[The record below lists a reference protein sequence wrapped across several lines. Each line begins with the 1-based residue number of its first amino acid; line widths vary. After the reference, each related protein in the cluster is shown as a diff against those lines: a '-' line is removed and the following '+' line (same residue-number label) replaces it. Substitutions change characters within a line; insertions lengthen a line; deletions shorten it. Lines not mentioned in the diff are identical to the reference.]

1 METKTMAVADAIE
14 AQLNYL
20 VPTDETPYSYTY
32 DPPPGVPARS
42 GVSEPHT
49 VTVRNG
55 RAIAAELSL
64 DREGFLLARQATEVA
79 DFYDE
84 AEVKR
89 VYYPEVERLAKAATG
104 AAEIVIFDHTVR
116 NTAPQK
122 QTGRRVRAPAGRVH
136 NDYTEASAPQRVRD
150 LLAPEAAE
158 ARLKRRY
165 VEINVWRPIT
175 GPVKTSPLAVCDART
190 VEAQDLVTSELRY
203 PDRIGETY
211 AVTYN
216 PRHRWFYFPDMQAD
230 EALFIKCFDSA
241 RDGRARISVHTAFD
255 DPTTA
260 PNAPPRESIE
270 VRMFAFF

>member
-1 METKTMAVADAIE
+1 MDGNRITAAEVIE

-20 VPTDETPYSYTY
+20 RPSDETPYTYAY
-32 DPPPGVPARS
+32 DPPPGVPARI
-42 GVSEPHT
+42 GESEPHT
-49 VTVRNG
+49 VRIRNG
-55 RAIAAELSL
+55 RAIADQLSL
-64 DREGFLLARQATEVA
+64 DREGFLLRRHATEVA
-79 DFYDE
+79 DFYD
-84 AEVKR
+84 ADEVRR

-116 NTAPQK
+116 NTAPEK
-122 QTGRRVRAPAGRVH
+122 QIGRRVRGPAGRVH

-150 LLAPEAAE
+150 LLSPEAAE

-165 VEINVWRPIT
+165 VEINLWRPIA
-175 GPVKTSPLAVCDART
+175 GPVKSSPLAVCDART
-190 VEAQDLVTSELRY
+190 VEAADLVTSELRY

-216 PRHRWFYFPDMQAD
+216 PRHRWFYFPDMHTD

-241 RDGRARISVHTAFD
+241 KDGRARISVHTAFD

-260 PNAPPRESIE
+260 PDAPPRESIE
-270 VRMFAFF
+270 VRTFAFF

>member
-89 VYYPEVERLAKAATG
+89 VYYPEVERLAKAVTG

-116 NTAPQK
+116 NTAPEK
-122 QTGRRVRAPAGRVH
+122 QTGRRVRGPAGRVH

-190 VEAQDLVTSELRY
+190 VEPQDLVTSELRY

-241 RDGRARISVHTAFD
+241 RDGRARISLHTAFD

>member
-14 AQLNYL
+14 AQLDYL

-89 VYYPEVERLAKAATG
+89 VYYPEVERLAKAVTG

-116 NTAPQK
+116 NTAPEK
-122 QTGRRVRAPAGRVH
+122 QTGRRVRGPAGRVH

-190 VEAQDLVTSELRY
+190 VEPHDLVTSELRY